1 MGKKRSAVIFDLDGT
16 LWDATG
22 SSCDIWNRV
31 FEKHGHADIRMTPE
45 ISKGLMGK
53 TMEEI
58 GDILLPQLP
67 IADRRAITD
76 EFGAEEVAYLQENG
90 AVLYPGVRDTV
101 CSLSKEYDLFIVSNC
116 QDGYA
121 PAFLKAHDMGAFFR
135 DIEMSGRTGLNKA
148 ENIRLL
154 MDRNGIG
161 RACFVGDTDDD
172 EKAARTA
179 GIPFIR
185 AAYGFGNAQVPDA
198 VIHSITELPGLLE
211 SLLTNSVLQRRQ
223 ISGSSE
229 STVI

>member
-1 MGKKRSAVIFDLDGT
+1 MENKRSAGIFDLDGT
-16 LWDATG
+16 LWDATA

-31 FEKHGHADIRMTPE
+31 FEKHRETDVRMTPE

-67 IADRRAITD
+67 PAERRAVMD

-90 AVLYPGVRDTV
+90 AILYPGVRDTV
-101 CSLSKEYDLFIVSNC
+101 SKLSEKYDLYIVSNC
-116 QDGYA
+116 QDGYV
-121 PAFLKAHDMGAFFR
+121 PAFLKAHDMGTFFR
-135 DIEMSGRTGLNKA
+135 DIEMSGRTGMGKA
-148 ENIRLL
+148 RNIRLL

-161 RACFVGDTDDD
+161 SACFVGDTDDD

-185 AAYGFGNAQVPDA
+185 AAYGFGNAQAPDA

-211 SLLTNSVLQRRQ
+211 SLL
-223 ISGSSE
+223 
-229 STVI
+229 